1 MPELPEVENV
11 KLSLRSLG
19 AVGQTFARVELLRKD
34 LRTPLK
40 KELASKLPGQKILSL
55 ERRAKYLLFE
65 TRDYSLLSHLG
76 MTGSWRSHQGDLHRD
91 EIQKHDHVIW
101 YFDSGLKLIYNDPRR
116 FGIMELIDK
125 RKRPTWRWLKHL
137 GVEPLSEEF
146 NGDLLYR
153 LTRKRK
159 APIKGFLM
167 DQRHVVGVGNIYA
180 SEALFAAKI
189 KPLRAA
195 GRVTKSESDEIVK
208 SIREILQRAIAAG
221 GSTISDYRNSY
232 GESGAFQNHFSV
244 YDRSKAPCFVCGKAI
259 RSQVIAGRNTF
270 WCPRCQR

>member
-11 KLSLRSLG
+11 KLSLRGLG
-19 AVGQTFARVELLRKD
+19 AIGQAFAKVELLRKD

-40 KELASKLPGQKILSL
+40 KELVTKLPGQTILSL

-65 TRDYSLLSHLG
+65 TEDFLVLSHLG
-76 MTGSWRSHQGDLHRD
+76 MTGSWRSYRGEIHPD

-101 YFDSGLKLIYNDPRR
+101 HFSGGLKLVYNDPRR
-116 FGIMELIDK
+116 FGIMELIAKD
-125 RKRPTWRWLKHL
+125 RSHSWRWLKHL
-137 GVEPLSEEF
+137 GVEPLTEDFS
-146 NGDLLYR
+146 GDFLFAR
-153 LTRKRK
+153 TRKRK

-167 DQRHVVGVGNIYA
+167 DQRNVVGVGNIYA

-195 GRVTKSESDEIVK
+195 GKLTKNESAEIVK
-208 SIREILQRAIAAG
+208 AIQEILQRAIAAG

-232 GESGAFQNHFSV
+232 GESGSFQNSFSV
-244 YDRSKAPCFVCGKAI
+244 YDRNKAPCVVCGEPI
-259 RSQVIAGRNTF
+259 RSRVIAGRNTF
-270 WCPRCQR
+270 WCPKCQR

>member
-11 KLSLRSLG
+11 KLSLRGLG
-19 AVGQTFARVELLRKD
+19 AVGQTFAKVELLRKD

-40 KELASKLPGQKILSL
+40 KELVQKLPGQNILSL

-65 TRDYSLLSHLG
+65 TEKFLILSHLG
-76 MTGSWRSHQGDLHRD
+76 MTGSWRSYQGDIHPD

-101 YFDSGLKLIYNDPRR
+101 HFDNGLKLVYNDPRR
-116 FGIMELIDK
+116 FGIMELIAKDRGK
-125 RKRPTWRWLKHL
+125 SWRWLKHL
-137 GVEPLSEEF
+137 GVEPLTEDFS
-146 NGDLLYR
+146 GDFLFSK
-153 LTRKRK
+153 TRKRK

-167 DQRHVVGVGNIYA
+167 DQRNVVGVGNIYA

-195 GRVTKSESDEIVK
+195 GKLTKEESREIVK
-208 SIREILQRAIAAG
+208 AIQSVLTKAIAAG

-232 GESGAFQNHFSV
+232 GESGAFQNSFSV
-244 YDRSKAPCFVCGKAI
+244 YDRTKAPCLVCGQPI
-259 RSQVIAGRNTF
+259 RSKVIAGRNTF
-270 WCPRCQR
+270 WCPKCQR

>member
-19 AVGQTFARVELLRKD
+19 AVGQTFSRVELLRKD

-40 KELASKLPGQKILSL
+40 KELANKLPGQRILSL

-65 TRDYSLLSHLG
+65 TQDYSLLSHLG
-76 MTGSWRSHQGDLHRD
+76 MTGSWRSYQGEIHRD

-101 YFDSGLKLIYNDPRR
+101 HFDSGLKLVYNDPRR

-125 RKRPTWRWLKHL
+125 KKQQSWRWLKHL

-146 NGDLLYR
+146 NGDFLYQR
-153 LTRKRK
+153 TRKRK

-195 GRVTKSESDEIVK
+195 GRLTKDESADIVK
-208 SIREILQRAIAAG
+208 SIREVLRQAIAAG
-221 GSTISDYRNSY
+221 GSTISDYRNPY
-232 GESGAFQNHFSV
+232 GESGAFQNYFSV
-244 YDRSKAPCFVCGKAI
+244 YDRSKAPCPACGEAI
-259 RSQVIAGRNTF
+259 RSKVIAGRNTF
-270 WCPRCQR
+270 WCPKCQR